1 MLEKDNDVTHS
12 CCQRKLEVT
21 QSLEKFSNGN
31 AKINLC
37 RKPLQER
44 PCILVTGNSNRNF
57 FKKTTQKKF
66 AARPSLEV
74 STKAS
79 VCFF

>member
-44 PCILVTGNSNRNF
+44 PCILVTWEIAIEF
-57 FKKTTQKKF
+57 FLKKQRKK
-66 AARPSLEV
+66 SLQHGLR
-74 STKAS
+74 
-79 VCFF
+79 